1 MAHLGAERVTCRNI
15 LVSTDSLP
23 GCMMTDYLTYV
34 QQLGCAQQ
42 PEPGPLLPAALS
54 YGKGLSSEFISS
66 HISEKPH
73 PKAYIN
79 QTPYWQSLTE

>member
-23 GCMMTDYLTYV
+23 GCMMTDYLTYI

-42 PEPGPLLPAALS
+42 PEPVPLLPAVLS
-54 YGKGLSSEFISS
+54 
-66 HISEKPH
+66 
-73 PKAYIN
+73 
-79 QTPYWQSLTE
+79 